1 MAGIMLAIDGSIL
14 CSYIHIGFA
23 IIVTNLYSLIATA
36 IPRITSEFNS
46 IDDIGWYASAYLLA
60 QMSLQPTFGRVY
72 IYFEAKIMFLIS
84 LLAFE
89 VGSVICA
96 VAPSSSVL
104 ILGRATAG
112 AAAAGMLTGNLA
124 IFGQVVPLRNRPRG
138 MAIMT
143 GLYSIATLAGPTVGG
158 VLTDSRLTWRF
169 CFWIN
174 LRK

>member
-1 MAGIMLAIDGSIL
+1 MEA
-14 CSYIHIGFA
+14 SYVSLEHVHPHMFYHHSSR
-23 IIVTNLYSLIATA
+23 VTIATA
-36 IPRITSEFNS
+36 IPRITSELNS

-84 LLAFE
+84 LFMFE

-96 VAPSSSVL
+96 VAPSSPVL
-104 ILGRATAG
+104 ILGRAIAG

-158 VLTDSRLTWRF
+158 LLTDSRLTWRF